1 MSGGDLLQHEAEAGK
16 RKFSQSHLE
25 AKLPQAF
32 SHRQCLSAS
41 EDVSCEVDWLTQ
53 KMRDA
58 NFTVSGWQRSVY
70 RVMLLLSQW
79 DASFVLWVRMQLAG
93 FVYAL

>member
-1 MSGGDLLQHEAEAGK
+1 
-16 RKFSQSHLE
+16 
-25 AKLPQAF
+25 
-32 SHRQCLSAS
+32 
-41 EDVSCEVDWLTQ
+41 
-53 KMRDA
+53 MRDA